1 MGIYRLG
8 SMLVNDITDFI
19 DWQGIAEHYDLATGD
34 IHPIALAKL
43 REILNRFVEQNK

>member
-19 DWQGIAEHYDLATGD
+19 DWQGIVEHYDLVTGD
-34 IHPIALAKL
+34 IHPIALSQL
-43 REILNRFVEQNK
+43 ENILNSFVEQNK